1 MKFFAG
7 KFGASLNS
15 HLCKLEI
22 KGGTVMDWKRV
33 VAFVILLA
41 ACMVF
46 AFIVSVSYINSTTGE
61 NVDVPLWW
69 TGQQFSGRLTAF
81 APDQITLKDDLGNEK
96 TFMIDANT
104 KIAFRGAAMGF
115 AEGMLLKVV
124 YRGSEEKP
132 IAKSI
137 RLLKETTAG
146 QEAVGQPAPSPS
158 QTGATEE
165 VQVESETVEVVAPD
179 ESVQEAVPGEG
190 ESKEAQEVK
199 AQEQVD
205 QNAEKP
211 ENSNVEGEKESR

>member
-1 MKFFAG
+1 
-7 KFGASLNS
+7 
-15 HLCKLEI
+15 
-22 KGGTVMDWKRV
+22 MDWKRV

-69 TGQQFSGRLTAF
+69 TGQQFSGKLTAF
-81 APDQITLKDDLGNEK
+81 APDQITLKDDIGNTK

-104 KIAFRGAAMGF
+104 KIAFRGAMGF
-115 AEGMLLKVV
+115 TEGMPLKVV
-124 YRGSEEKP
+124 YRGAEEKP

-137 RLLKETTAG
+137 RLLKETAAG
-146 QEAVGQPAPSPS
+146 QEAVGQPVPSPS
-158 QTGATEE
+158 QTGAVEE

-179 ESVQEAVPGEG
+179 ESKGAVQEAAPKAGENTVPE
-190 ESKEAQEVK
+190 EVQT
-199 AQEQVD
+199 QEQVD